1 MRSDPA
7 SPAFAPAPRAP
18 IETARETRDPGA
30 AQTHGNEQA
39 SAAGRRRS
47 EAQGSQRSA
56 ARFDE
61 SMSRA
66 LRRSDPNADADRA
79 RDANADAPASTQEPS
94 ADEERAGAIDT
105 MATDGDPARSRLER
119 FASLAAFAPVIEAA
133 APVAV
138 APAVAGVAPPAL
150 DAAGPAESAPE
161 IDSPASPGPPGA
173 ADAGLSKA
181 VRSRPS
187 AGAPDPVASSRG
199 DAQANANEEATLAT
213 DAVATP
219 EPASRGEAFVAR
231 TTADLAAQPA
241 HTRGA
246 FAPHSLQAVDAPRAL
261 APEAAAPSWHSANVP
276 TPVGDSAFPGR
287 FAAEVALLGAAGIE
301 RAEIHLQ
308 PRELGPVRIELTM
321 SGESA
326 RIAFSAAQPD
336 TRQAIEQSLPILED
350 LLAER
355 GLVLGDASVSDGR
368 AGRDPDDSPAA
379 RADSPASRTTNPDS
393 VVGRPRTADAR
404 RVSVRRAILDVYA

>member
-1 MRSDPA
+1 MRSDPTF
-7 SPAFAPAPRAP
+7 PAFAPAPRAP

-79 RDANADAPASTQEPS
+79 CAANPDAPASTQEPS

-105 MATDGDPARSRLER
+105 LATDGDPARSGLER
-119 FASLAAFAPVIEAA
+119 FASLAAFAPVIAA

-138 APAVAGVAPPAL
+138 APAVAVVAPPAL
-150 DAAGPAESAPE
+150 APAGPAESAPE
-161 IDSPASPGPPGA
+161 IDSPASPGAPGA

-187 AGAPDPVASSRG
+187 AGAPDPVASSLG

-213 DAVATP
+213 DAVAAQ

-231 TTADLAAQPA
+231 ATADFAAQPA

-261 APEAAAPSWHSANVP
+261 APGAAAPSWHSANVP
-276 TPVGDSAFPGR
+276 TPVGDAAFPGR

-368 AGRDPDDSPAA
+368 AGHDPDDSPAA